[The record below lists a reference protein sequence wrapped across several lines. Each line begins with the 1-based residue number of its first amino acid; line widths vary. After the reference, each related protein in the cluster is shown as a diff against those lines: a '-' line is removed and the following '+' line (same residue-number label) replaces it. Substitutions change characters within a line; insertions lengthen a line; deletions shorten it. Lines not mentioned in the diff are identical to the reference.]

1 MADVLVLHGNRPDLP
16 MTVEEHHLE
25 MIREV
30 CSGRVYYYKSEE
42 EALKDGIDAE
52 VLFIWGGSG
61 KMPEAWCAASRKL
74 QWINSFS
81 AGVNPLMD
89 GPISRLPIR
98 LTNAKGIHG
107 RTMAVTT
114 MGYIISFLRQF
125 PRFMTQQK
133 AHLWEKRGGA
143 PLREPTGLTVGIIGA
158 GAIAGEVARLCK
170 ALDMT
175 VLGVKRTVT
184 PLENYD
190 RVYSNADM
198 GQVLAVSDFV
208 VILTPLTDAT
218 RGMISGEQ
226 LAMMK
231 SDAVLINIARG
242 PVVDTAALVEALQ
255 KGIIAGAALDAVDP
269 EPLGADS
276 PLWDMENVII
286 TPHCSADSTLYMDR
300 AMAQFCENLKHF
312 ERGEPLFNEI
322 DLANKY

>member
-16 MTVEEHHLE
+16 MTVEERHLD

-30 CSGRVYYYKSEE
+30 CSGTVYYYKSEE

-52 VLFIWGGSG
+52 ALFIWGGSG
-61 KMPEAWCAASRKL
+61 KMPEAWCAASKKL
-74 QWINSFS
+74 QWVNSFS
-81 AGVNPLMD
+81 AGVNPIMD
-89 GPISRLPIR
+89 GPISDLPIH

-107 RTMAVTT
+107 KTMGVTT

-125 PRFMTQQK
+125 PRFMAQQR
-133 AHLWEKRGGA
+133 AHAWVKQGKE

-158 GAIAGEVARLCK
+158 GAIASEVARLCK

-175 VLGVKRTVT
+175 VLGVKRSVT

-190 RVYSNADM
+190 KVYSNAEMDE
-198 GQVLAVSDFV
+198 VLAVSDFV

-218 RGMISGEQ
+218 RGMIGAEQ
-226 LAMMK
+226 LAKMK
-231 SDAVLINIARG
+231 SSAVLINIARG
-242 PVVDTAALVEALQ
+242 PVVDTAALVDALQ
-255 KGIIAGAALDAVDP
+255 RGVIAGAALDAVDP
-269 EPLGADS
+269 EPLNEDS

-300 AMAQFCENLKHF
+300 AMAQFCENLQRF
-312 ERGEPLFNEI
+312 EKGEPLFNEI
-322 DLANKY
+322 DLKRKY